1 LPQKPI
7 YSHAVPW
14 GLMLEKGPI
23 WIRAGDALT
32 EITPADATAAA
43 AAYRNNGAFWIYG
56 YFAYRN
62 LLSERVEHK
71 FLARWDLT
79 QGFIPET
86 RPAYT

>member
-1 LPQKPI
+1 
-7 YSHAVPW
+7 
-14 GLMLEKGPI
+14 MLEKGPI